1 MTVPPGPLRWLLAPP
16 GLLYR
21 GAVALR
27 NVLYDRGVL
36 RSVHAGVPVISVG
49 NLTLGG
55 SGKTPFVAYL
65 AARMHAE
72 GRRIAIA
79 SRGYGG
85 RRHDAPIVVSEGAGA
100 LATAEEAGDEPVL
113 LSELARGAAVIV
125 CRDRAAAALFARDRL
140 GSQIIL
146 LDDGFQHRR
155 LHRDADLLLI
165 DAFEGIGNGRML
177 PLGPLR
183 EPAGEMRRAHAIV
196 VTGAAE
202 DLPAGAD
209 RIRGVMRRLGLET
222 PLFTCERVVA
232 GFLRAE
238 TEEPV
243 DAGALKGMRV
253 LAFSGIARP
262 RSFEADLRA
271 SGLSLAGA
279 LRFRDHQRFAPAHL
293 ERIRAAARE
302 AGADLIVTTEKDRMR
317 LGTARLGPPLYTL
330 RIRLAPTREEELWRF
345 LSDRISSSPA
355 GAGSPVS

>member
-1 MTVPPGPLRWLLAPP
+1 MTAPPPLRWLLAPP

-27 NVLYDRGVL
+27 NRLYERGIL
-36 RSVHAGVPVISVG
+36 PSIHAGIPVISVG
-49 NLTLGG
+49 NLTAGG

-85 RRHDAPIVVSEGAGA
+85 RRQDAPLVVSEGDGA
-100 LATAEEAGDEPVL
+100 LATAEQAGDEPVL
-113 LSELARGAAVIV
+113 LSELARGATVIV
-125 CRDRAAAALFARDRL
+125 CRDRVAAALFARNRC
-140 GSQIIL
+140 GSEIVL

-177 PLGPLR
+177 PFGPLR
-183 EPAGEMRRAHAIV
+183 EPAGEMRRADAII

-209 RIRGVMRRLGLET
+209 RIRGVMRRLGLEI
-222 PLFTCERVVA
+222 PFFTCERSVE

-243 DAGALKGMRV
+243 DAGVLKGMKT
-253 LAFSGIARP
+253 LAFSGIAQP
-262 RSFEADLRA
+262 RSFESDLRA
-271 SGLSLAGA
+271 SGLAVA
-279 LRFRDHQRFAPAHL
+279 RVLRFRDHQRFGPAHL

-317 LGTARLGPPLYTL
+317 LGTVRLGAPLYML
-330 RIRLAPTREEELWRF
+330 RIRLVPSREEELWRF